1 MEDRVLAILPQSVD
15 YTDKDFDALRARLI
29 ALVKSVFPDW
39 SDFSVASFGNLL
51 IEMYAFVG
59 DVVTFYLDNQARES
73 RLATATQRKNVIALA
88 RMLGY
93 RLRGAQAATA
103 VVLFKLARPPAAEV
117 VIPAGTVVRTQEVTE
132 PVRFQLLADVVIP
145 AGADPP
151 EATGVVES
159 SDTRTQLFDARGLAD
174 LDIVLDHT
182 PYLDGSA
189 AVSAA
194 NGPYVEVDSL
204 LGSEPNDR
212 HFMVLVDQNDRA
224 TIRFGN
230 ATSGAPPTGTVQVTY
245 KTGGGAGGNV
255 DAARLVVAEG
265 AFTDVHGHP
274 VQLTVTNPDPATGGA
289 DRQSV
294 ASAKLLAPESLRT
307 LTRTV
312 TREDFEI
319 NARRVP
325 GVARALMLTSNED
338 ASIDENA
345 GILFVIPEGG
355 GLPTPALK
363 NAVLQ
368 QVTKVYP
375 HTLTFQ
381 VSVQS
386 PVYRNI
392 EIEARIYLRQGHA
405 KNAVRDRVR
414 ANLQAMFRV
423 TNPDG
428 TPNPLVDFGFNIKDA
443 DGNPVGE
450 IAWSDVFNVIRDTA
464 GVRKIGDRTG
474 DLKLNGLPA
483 DVKLRIKEF
492 PLLGNVTLIDGD
504 TGALL

>member
-1 MEDRVLAILPQSVD
+1 MAVLPNSVD

-29 ALVKSVFPDW
+29 ALVRSVFPDW

-59 DVVTFYLDNQARES
+59 DVITFYLDNQARES
-73 RLATATQRKNVIALA
+73 RLGTATQRKNVIALA

-93 RLRGAQAATA
+93 RLHGAQAATA
-103 VVLFKLARPPAAEV
+103 EVRIALARPPAADV

-132 PVRFQLLADVVIP
+132 PVRFQLLADVSIP

-151 EATGVVES
+151 QATGDVENS
-159 SDTRTQLFDARGLAD
+159 ETRTQLYDARGLAD
-174 LDIVLDHT
+174 LDVVLDHT

-189 AVSAA
+189 TVSAA
-194 NGPYVEVDSL
+194 NGDYAEVDSL

-224 TIRFGN
+224 TVRFGN
-230 ATSGAPPTGTVQVTY
+230 GTSGAPPTGTVKVTY
-245 KTGGGAGGNV
+245 KIGGGAGGNV
-255 DAARLVVAEG
+255 DAGRLVVVEG

-274 VQLTVTNPDPATGGA
+274 VQLTVANPDPATGGS

-312 TREDFEI
+312 TREDFEV

-363 NAVLQ
+363 NAVLA
-368 QVTKVYP
+368 QVTEVYP

-381 VSVQS
+381 VAVQS

-392 EIEARIYLRQGHA
+392 DVEARIYLRQGHSPA
-405 KNAVRDRVR
+405 AVRDRVR
-414 ANLQAMFRV
+414 ANLQAMFQV
-423 TNPDG
+423 TGPEG

-450 IAWSDVFNVIRDTA
+450 IAWSDVFDVVRDTV
-464 GVRKIGDRTG
+464 GVRKVGDRSG

-483 DVKLRIKEF
+483 DVKLGIKEF
-492 PLLGNVTLIDGD
+492 PLLGTITLIDGD

>member
-1 MEDRVLAILPQSVD
+1 MALLPTSPD

-29 ALVKSVFPDW
+29 ALVRSVFPDW
-39 SDFSVASFGNLL
+39 SDFSVASFGNVLL
-51 IEMYAFVG
+51 EMYAFVG

-73 RLATATQRKNVIALA
+73 RLVTATQRKNVIALA

-93 RLRGAQAATA
+93 RLHGAQAATA
-103 VVLFKLARPPAAEV
+103 EVTFTLARPPTADV
-117 VIPAGTVVRTQEVTE
+117 VLPAGAAVRTQEVTE
-132 PVRFQLLADVVIP
+132 PVRFQLLADVLIP
-145 AGADPP
+145 AGAEPP
-151 EATGVVES
+151 EASGVVENS
-159 SDTRTQLFDARGLAD
+159 EARKQLYDARGLAD
-174 LDIVLDHT
+174 LDVTLDHT

-189 AVSAA
+189 VVSAA
-194 NGPYVEVDSL
+194 NGDYTEVDSL

-212 HFMVLVDQNDRA
+212 HFVVLVDQNDRA

-230 ATSGAPPTGTVQVTY
+230 GTSGAPPTGTVSITY

-255 DAARLVVAEG
+255 DAGRLVVIEG
-265 AFTDVHGHP
+265 AFTDIHGRP
-274 VQLTVTNPDPATGGA
+274 VQVAVTNPEPASGGT

-294 ASAKLLAPESLRT
+294 AAAKLLAPESLRT

-338 ASIDENA
+338 TSVDENA
-345 GILFVIPEGG
+345 GIVYVIPEGG

-363 NAVLQ
+363 NAVLK
-368 QVTKVYP
+368 QVTEVYP

-381 VSVQS
+381 VAVQS
-386 PVYRNI
+386 PVCRNVDV
-392 EIEARIYLRQGHA
+392 EARVYLRQGHA
-405 KNAVRDRVR
+405 KAVVRDRIKS
-414 ANLQAMFRV
+414 NLAATFRV
-423 TNPDG
+423 SEPDG

-450 IAWSDVFNVIRDTA
+450 IAWSDVFDVIRDTE
-464 GVRKIGDRTG
+464 GVRKIGDRHG

-483 DVKLRIKEF
+483 DIKLGIKEF
-492 PLLGNVTLIDGD
+492 PLLGNVTLVDGD
-504 TGALL
+504 TGGLL

>member
-1 MEDRVLAILPQSVD
+1 MAVLPDSVD

-59 DVVTFYLDNQARES
+59 DVVTYYLDNQARES

-93 RLRGAQAATA
+93 RLHGAQAATA
-103 VVLFKLARPPAAEV
+103 EVRFKLLRPPAADV
-117 VIPAGTVVRTQEVTE
+117 IIPAGTVVRTQEVTE
-132 PVRFQLLADVVIP
+132 PVRFQLLAGVVIA

-151 EATGVVES
+151 EAMGDVENS
-159 SDTRTQLFDARGLAD
+159 QTRTQLYDARGLAD
-174 LDIVLDHT
+174 LDVALDHT

-189 AVSAA
+189 VVSAA
-194 NGPYVEVDSL
+194 NGAYAEVESL

-212 HFMVLVDQNDRA
+212 HVMVLVDQNDRA

-230 ATSGAPPTGTVQVTY
+230 GTSGAPPTGTVQVTY

-255 DAARLVVAEG
+255 DAGRLVVVEG

-274 VQLTVTNPDPATGGA
+274 VQLAVTNPEPATGGA
-289 DRQSV
+289 DRQTV
-294 ASAKLLAPESLRT
+294 AAAKLLAPESLRT

-338 ASIDENA
+338 ASIEENA

-363 NAVLQ
+363 NAVLHK
-368 QVTKVYP
+368 VTEVYP

-381 VSVQS
+381 VTVQS

-392 EIEARIYLRQGHA
+392 DVEARIYLRQGHA
-405 KNAVRDRVR
+405 PAAVRDRVK
-414 ANLQAMFRV
+414 ANLAAMFQV
-423 TNPDG
+423 TNMGG

-450 IAWSDVFNVIRDTA
+450 IAWSDVFNVIRDTP

-483 DVKLRIKEF
+483 DVKLGIKEF
-492 PLLGNVTLIDGD
+492 PLLGNVTLVDGD
-504 TGALL
+504 TGGLL